1 MKNVKEWISH
11 AFNFTILEKNRYS
24 WVDYLRG
31 VIILL
36 VVYHHAYLGIERSGI
51 SMPETVGKANMI
63 FYSFR
68 MPLFFIISGV
78 FTTIS
83 LSKQSVKDLI
93 FVKYDKILYPYFIW
107 AFIQV
112 TLQIFMSNFTNS
124 NRSFHDYLYIFYQP
138 KQLDQFWY
146 LPALFNATIVFIF
159 FKTRVKPNKWVH
171 LLIGLV
177 LFFTAPFLND
187 ISMMSNWMRF
197 YLFFVIG
204 DLISDI
210 LFTKTLQQQLKKPVT
225 LLVFLPVFI
234 AAQVVYL
241 HNNVG
246 VKAMETTIATFH
258 GDNTLYALNEL
269 NFLFTSLIGCITLI
283 IMAFLLEKW
292 NKLSFLRVI
301 GFHSL
306 YIYMIH
312 VIVVGLVRY
321 ILTHLLHL
329 TNPIL
334 ILLTVIAF
342 GVAIPIMFYNLL
354 GRSYLWFLFST
365 RKKRR
370 MEVASKQVRPI
381 QPLTPAHSQPK
392 PDIRS
397 T

>member
-1 MKNVKEWISH
+1 MKNAKGWISH
-11 AFNFTILEKNRYS
+11 AFNLTILEKNRYS

-51 SMPETVGKANMI
+51 PMPETVGKANMI

-83 LSKQSVKDLI
+83 LSKQSVKDLV

-112 TLQIFMSNFTNS
+112 TLQIFMSHFTNS
-124 NRSFHDYLYIFYQP
+124 DRSIHDYLYILYQP

-146 LPALFNATIVFIF
+146 LPALFNATMVFIF
-159 FKTRVKPNKWVH
+159 FKTKVKPNMWVH
-171 LLIGLV
+171 LIIGFV
-177 LFFTAPFLND
+177 LFILAPFLND

-204 DLISDI
+204 DLISGI
-210 LFTKTLQQQLKKPVT
+210 LFTKTLQQQLKKPIT
-225 LLVFLPVFI
+225 LLIFLPVFI

-246 VKAMETTIATFH
+246 VKAMETTIETFH

-312 VIVVGLVRY
+312 VIVVGLVRSV
-321 ILTHLLHL
+321 LVHFLHF
-329 TNPIL
+329 TNPII
-334 ILLTVIAF
+334 ILLCVIAF
-342 GVAIPIMFYNLL
+342 GVTIPIMFYNLL

-365 RKKRR
+365 RKKTKI
-370 MEVASKQVRPI
+370 ELVPKQALPI
-381 QPLTPAHSQPK
+381 QPLTHTHSQAK

>member
-1 MKNVKEWISH
+1 MKNSKEWISH
-11 AFNFTILEKNRYS
+11 AFNLTILEKNRYS

-51 SMPETVGKANMI
+51 PMPETVGKANMI

-83 LSKQSVKDLI
+83 LSKQSVKDLV

-112 TLQIFMSNFTNS
+112 TLQIFMSHFTNS
-124 NRSFHDYLYIFYQP
+124 DRSIHDYLYILYQP

-146 LPALFNATIVFIF
+146 LPALFNATMVFIF
-159 FKTRVKPNKWVH
+159 FKTKVKPNMWVH
-171 LLIGLV
+171 LIIGFV
-177 LFFTAPFLND
+177 LFILAPFLND

-204 DLISDI
+204 DLISGI
-210 LFTKTLQQQLKKPVT
+210 LFTKTLQQQLKKPIT
-225 LLVFLPVFI
+225 LLIFLPVFI

-246 VKAMETTIATFH
+246 VKAMETTIETFH
-258 GDNTLYALNEL
+258 GDYTLYALNEL

-312 VIVVGLVRY
+312 VIVVGLVRS
-321 ILTHLLHL
+321 ILVHFLHF
-329 TNPIL
+329 TNPII
-334 ILLTVIAF
+334 ILLCVIAF
-342 GVAIPIMFYNLL
+342 GVTIPIMFYNLL

-365 RKKRR
+365 RKKTR
-370 MEVASKQVRPI
+370 MEVVSKQAVPI
-381 QPLTPAHSQPK
+381 QPLTPAHSQAK
-392 PDIRS
+392 GDIRS

>member
-1 MKNVKEWISH
+1 MKNAKGWILY
-11 AFNFTILEKNRYS
+11 AFNLTILEKNRYS

-51 SMPETVGKANMI
+51 PVPETVGKANMI

-93 FVKYDKILYPYFIW
+93 FVKFDKILYPYFIW

-112 TLQIFMSNFTNS
+112 TLQIFMSHFTNS
-124 NRSFHDYLYIFYQP
+124 DRTVHDYLYILYQP

-146 LPALFNATIVFIF
+146 LPALFNATMVFIF
-159 FKTRVKPNKWVH
+159 FKTKVKPSRWVH
-171 LLIGLV
+171 LIIGLV
-177 LFFTAPFLND
+177 LFTCAPFLND

-204 DLISDI
+204 DLISGM
-210 LFTKTLQQQLKKPVT
+210 LFTEIVQQQLKKPIT
-225 LLVFLPVFI
+225 LLIFLPVFI
-234 AAQVVYL
+234 GAQIVYL

-246 VKAMETTIATFH
+246 AKAMETTIETFH
-258 GDNTLYALNEL
+258 GNSTLYALNEL

-312 VIVVGLVRY
+312 VIVVGLVRS
-321 ILTHLLHL
+321 ILIHFLHL

-354 GRSYLWFLFST
+354 GRTYLWFLFTT
-365 RKKRR
+365 RKKKRIEEITR
-370 MEVASKQVRPI
+370 QVRTI
-381 QPLTPAHSQPK
+381 QPLTQAHSQPK

>member
-1 MKNVKEWISH
+1 MKNAKEWISH
-11 AFNFTILEKNRYS
+11 AFNLTILEKNRYS

-51 SMPETVGKANMI
+51 PMPETVGKANMI

-78 FTTIS
+78 FTTLS
-83 LSKQSVKDLI
+83 LSKQSVKDLV

-107 AFIQV
+107 SFIQV
-112 TLQIFMSNFTNS
+112 TLQIFMSHFTNS
-124 NRSFHDYLYIFYQP
+124 DRTFHDYLYILYQP

-146 LPALFNATIVFIF
+146 LPALFNATMVFIF
-159 FKTRVKPNKWVH
+159 FKTKVKPNLWLH
-171 LLIGLV
+171 LVIGFI
-177 LFFTAPFLND
+177 LFITAPFLND

-204 DLISDI
+204 DLISGV
-210 LFTKTLQQQLKKPVT
+210 LFTKTLQEQLKKPIT
-225 LLVFLPVFI
+225 LLIFLPVFI

-246 VKAMETTIATFH
+246 VKAMETTIETFH

-283 IMAFLLEKW
+283 ILAFLLEKW

-312 VIVVGLVRY
+312 VIVVGLVRA
-321 ILTHLLHL
+321 ILIHYLHL

-365 RKKRR
+365 RKKTR
-370 MEVASKQVRPI
+370 MEVVSKQVRPI
-381 QPLTPAHSQPK
+381 QPLTPAHSQAK